1 MMTNLQRG
9 GVLPKPTQQQVKH
22 LTRDEREILKE
33 KWKKHWIGH
42 ARALSGMSPCPR
54 GIVGALIIDPRN
66 NIVASG
72 FNGGPRGAIGELCG
86 GEFCERSKRG
96 ILSGQQVEIGCHHAE
111 LNAIANAAAKGV
123 STDGCSLVCS
133 VSPCLACAK
142 LIHHAGIVEVI
153 TAANYDP
160 RGATYL
166 RAVGVTVEVVEAVE
180 G

>member
-1 MMTNLQRG
+1 MN
-9 GVLPKPTQQQVKH
+9 
-22 LTRDEREILKE
+22 E
-33 KWKKHWIGH
+33 KWKKIWMD
-42 ARALSGMSPCPR
+42 LSYVFAQAASCPR
-54 GIVGALIIDPRN
+54 GRVGAFIIDHRN
-66 NIVASG
+66 NPISAG
-72 FNGGPRGAIGELCG
+72 YNGGPRGAIGSLCG
-86 GEFCERSKRG
+86 GEFCERSRRC
-96 ILSGQQVEIGCHHAE
+96 ITSGEQTEIGCHHAE

-153 TAANYDP
+153 TADNYDP

-166 RAVGVTVEVVEAVE
+166 RAVGVVVEVVE